1 MFDAPLDLYGAAGA
15 VVIGAVGSVWLTV
28 SGRRS
33 GSAPAP
39 STDARRR
46 RMDDGIVSRAVRPI
60 VGWIASQARRLTPA
74 TRVSGL
80 DRRVRLA
87 GLGAGWTTDRV
98 LAAKLALG
106 AIGTLAGF
114 WYGGQRS
121 GIAMPVFAVFGAA
134 FGYLA
139 PDLVLWGR
147 ARERQG
153 VIRIALPDALDQMTI
168 CVESGLGF
176 DQALQRVA
184 ERGSGPLAA
193 ELQRSLSEL
202 TVGIPRREALGN
214 LVDRTDVDELRRF
227 VVAVRQADEYGLP
240 VARVLRVQAGQLRM
254 RRRLAAEER
263 AMKMPVKIV
272 FPLVLCIFP
281 ALFVVLLGPA
291 MIRIMNTLL

>member
-1 MFDAPLDLYGAAGA
+1 MFDAPPIVYGGAAA
-15 VVIGAVGSVWLTV
+15 VIFGAVGTVWMLV
-28 SGRRS
+28 RARGSSSG
-33 GSAPAP
+33 PVP
-39 STDARRR
+39 TTDARRS
-46 RMDDGIVSRAVRPI
+46 RMDEGIVARVLRPLI
-60 VGWIASQARRLTPA
+60 GWVAGRARRLTPA
-74 TRVSGL
+74 ARVASL
-80 DRRVRLA
+80 ERKVRLA
-87 GLGAGWTTDRV
+87 GPRAFWTLDRI

-106 AIGTLAGF
+106 LIGVVAGF

-121 GIAMPVFAVFGAA
+121 STSMLVNAAFGAV

-139 PDLVLWGR
+139 PDLILWGR
-147 ARERQG
+147 ARERQSF
-153 VIRIALPDALDQMTI
+153 IRRALPDALDQMTI

-184 ERGSGPLAA
+184 QRGSGPLAD
-193 ELQRSLSEL
+193 ELQRVLSEL

-214 LVDRTDVDELRRF
+214 LVDRTDVDALRRF

-240 VARVLRVQAGQLRM
+240 VAKVLRVQSAQLRM
-254 RRRLAAEER
+254 QRRLAAEER

-291 MIRIMNTLL
+291 IIRISQTLL

>member
-1 MFDAPLDLYGAAGA
+1 M
-15 VVIGAVGSVWLTV
+15 
-28 SGRRS
+28 
-33 GSAPAP
+33 
-39 STDARRR
+39 
-46 RMDDGIVSRAVRPI
+46 
-60 VGWIASQARRLTPA
+60 
-74 TRVSGL
+74 
-80 DRRVRLA
+80 
-87 GLGAGWTTDRV
+87 
-98 LAAKLALG
+98 
-106 AIGTLAGF
+106 
-114 WYGGQRS
+114 
-121 GIAMPVFAVFGAA
+121 GAA

-139 PDLVLWGR
+139 PDLILWGR

-153 VIRIALPDALDQMTI
+153 IIRIALPDALDQMTI

-184 ERGSGPLAA
+184 ERGSGPLAQ
-193 ELQRSLSEL
+193 ELQRALSEL

-240 VARVLRVQAGQLRM
+240 IARVLRVQASQLRM

-272 FPLVLCIFP
+272 FPLVICIFP

-291 MIRIMNTLL
+291 VIRIMQTLF